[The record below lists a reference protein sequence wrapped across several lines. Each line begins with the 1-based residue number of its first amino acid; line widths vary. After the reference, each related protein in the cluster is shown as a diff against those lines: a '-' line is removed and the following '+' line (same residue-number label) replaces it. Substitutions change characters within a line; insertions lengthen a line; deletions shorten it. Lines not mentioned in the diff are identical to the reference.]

1 MRPGRVS
8 VRTVIM
14 ILLSSSSRRKGRR
27 RIPLTRSKCDF
38 CTDDKLAQWSYKAGE
53 FLVEDVAIKFKNE
66 WLACDECSRLIDE
79 EDLRGLMERALTT
92 FEKAF
97 PERVPDEF
105 VRSKLRN
112 LIYQT
117 HLEFFKKR
125 TQWRKD
131 PVP

>member
-1 MRPGRVS
+1 
-8 VRTVIM
+8 
-14 ILLSSSSRRKGRR
+14 LARRN
-27 RIPLTRSKCDF
+27 CDF

-105 VRSKLRN
+105 VRGKLKN

-131 PVP
+131 PVG